1 MGYPNP
7 QSLGGEVMFDEEPKR
22 DSHDQCRF
30 EIQRLESGLAAAN
43 KTISA
48 RDRECKSEHYET
60 LNSCIERIKVLEDA
74 LKYAIEQEEH
84 SRYCDAI
91 KGPEPETWLVEKD
104 CNCWVKDA
112 RAALEVKP

>member
-1 MGYPNP
+1 MRGEIMGYEQLPP
-7 QSLGGEVMFDEEPKR
+7 EVPMWRQDIACKNCEKLETRIKVLEEDLADMFNVGPVCLE
-22 DSHDQCRF
+22 C
-30 EIQRLESGLAAAN
+30 QRKA
-43 KTISA
+43 
-48 RDRECKSEHYET
+48 
-60 LNSCIERIKVLEDA
+60 ERIKVLEDA